1 MPQVIITISRKG
13 QSKVETKAVTGSSC
27 QSLSRDLEAAL
38 GKTTG
43 DEKKPEF
50 FQAALTQQEARR

>member
-1 MPQVIITISRKG
+1 MPQVIITISRDG
-13 QSKVETKAVTGSSC
+13 QSKVETKAVTGSGC
-27 QSLSRDLEAAL
+27 QSLSRELEAAL

-50 FQAALTQQEARR
+50 FQASQTRLEIQR

>member
-1 MPQVIITISRKG
+1 MPQVIITISRDG
-13 QSKVETKAVTGSSC
+13 HSKVETKAVAGSNC

-50 FQAALTQQEARR
+50 FQAALTQQETRR